1 MSYNVFGCPRSSY
14 DTYRNALADMSKTPA
29 AFGSCGIWVQAS
41 YINHSCTSNVRR
53 SFIGDMMIIRASQ
66 DLEAGTELTFWYQSP
81 VSMSFKKLWKK
92 LDSWGFVCVCA
103 MCNDA
108 RETKAAVKVEREE
121 LQKQLK
127 ELCTTLQSRKSSIA
141 KYERLLLALEATY
154 KRPAVQVPR
163 LLLWDAQ
170 LLLVRIYNS
179 RSNGTKS
186 LEWIGKI
193 LESLGFV
200 VVGANL
206 SATAFTVERWGLVI
220 DHLVEVFMHAQA
232 AFVNLGH
239 LENSKRAEEYARVVY
254 KIVVGE
260 DSSFQSVPRV

>member
-1 MSYNVFGCPRSSY
+1 
-14 DTYRNALADMSKTPA
+14 
-29 AFGSCGIWVQAS
+29 
-41 YINHSCTSNVRR
+41 
-53 SFIGDMMIIRASQ
+53 
-66 DLEAGTELTFWYQSP
+66 
-81 VSMSFKKLWKK
+81 MSFGKLWKK

-108 RETKAAVKVEREE
+108 RETKAAVKVEREK

-154 KRPAVQVPR
+154 KRPAIEVPR

-200 VVGANL
+200 VVDANL
-206 SATAFTVERWGLVI
+206 SATAFAVERWGLVI
-220 DHLVEVFMHAQA
+220 DYLVEVFMHAQA
-232 AFVNLGH
+232 AFVTLGH

-260 DSSFQSVPRV
+260 DSSFQSVFRV